1 MNRVIL
7 IGHLC
12 ADPELRHTQN
22 GTAVCAFRLAVQRRR
37 ANAQGVR
44 EADFFNIVA
53 WRGAGEVIS
62 KYMRKGGRLGVVGA
76 LQTRSYTDSQG
87 EVRYVTEVIAED
99 VELLGNKQDGG
110 MALRQEDFVQVNDD
124 ELPF

>member
-1 MNRVIL
+1 MNKVIL
-7 IGHLC
+7 VGNLA
-12 ADPELRHTQN
+12 ADPQLRHTSSGIPICQ
-22 GTAVCAFRLAVQRRR
+22 FRLAVQRRR

-110 MALRQEDFVQVNDD
+110 MALRQEEFVQVNDD
-124 ELPF
+124 EVPF

>member
-1 MNRVIL
+1 MNKVIL
-7 IGHLC
+7 VGNLT
-12 ADPELRHTQN
+12 ADPQLRHTASGIPICQ
-22 GTAVCAFRLAVQRRR
+22 FRLAVQRRR

-53 WRGAGEVIS
+53 WRGAGEVVA
-62 KYMRKGGRLGVVGA
+62 KYARKGSRLGVVGI
-76 LQTRSYTDSQG
+76 LQERSYTDSQG
-87 EVRYVTEVIAED
+87 EVKYVTEVVAES

-124 ELPF
+124 EVPF